1 MSSEHT
7 CDPKYL
13 YVALN
18 IASRL
23 KTTLEKLVV
32 AVNHLIKFDIE
43 SNTLSSCDAVG
54 SQRCALKRTGTFASE
69 GKIMCLFSVMMFHS

>member
-7 CDPKYL
+7 CDLKYL

-32 AVNHLIKFDIE
+32 AVNHLIKFDTE
-43 SNTLSSCDAVG
+43 SDTVSSCDAVG
-54 SQRCALKRTGTFASE
+54 SLLALCPETNWDIRVVRQDYVS
-69 GKIMCLFSVMMFHS
+69 I

>member
-7 CDPKYL
+7 SDLKYL

-23 KTTLEKLVV
+23 KTTLGKLVV

-43 SNTLSSCDAVG
+43 SETLSNCDTVG
-54 SQRCALKRTGTFASE
+54 SLFALCPETNCNIRVG
-69 GKIMCLFSVMMFHS
+69 

>member
-32 AVNHLIKFDIE
+32 AVNHLIKFDKE
-43 SNTLSSCDAVG
+43 SETLSNFDSVG
-54 SQRCALKRTGTFASE
+54 SLFALCCKTNWNIRVG
-69 GKIMCLFSVMMFHS
+69 